1 MRYVVVFVLAAV
13 AAVAADV
20 VVIVAVDVVVVVV
33 VVVDGLKTQI
43 NQILKSS
50 CFSLPGTDAINFSV
64 L

>member
-13 AAVAADV
+13 AADV
-20 VVIVAVDVVVVVV
+20 VVIVVVDVV

-50 CFSLPGTDAINFSV
+50 CFSLPGTDAINFSA

>member
-1 MRYVVVFVLAAV
+1 MRYVIVFVL

-20 VVIVAVDVVVVVV
+20 VVIVVVDAVVVV

-50 CFSLPGTDAINFSV
+50 CFSLPGTDAINFSA